1 MKDVQGLFLVP
12 FYQNQGLFLKNI
24 FKERVISL
32 DCLIASADG
41 NLYISVT
48 QNGDITTSNK
58 AYAKVFDE
66 YKAKKLLKHLP
77 KRLRKNGF
85 SIQPIVEEKIENP
98 EPEIAEIEEIV
109 IQEDYLEP
117 TTDDNDGDYLINE
130 NYKVPSNVLMWVDRV
145 QEYNRFISDA
155 AMRYRD
161 LEKALSIMDD
171 QYQNITHHI
180 EMDNNK
186 NGCEGYFAYKNAR
199 KNRRIRRKVKDEMW
213 MISKILELSRNKKRI
228 PTNKE
233 MTSFVKHLENRRYR
247 ERKPDDRNIVE
258 LLEALEGE

>member
-1 MKDVQGLFLVP
+1 MS
-12 FYQNQGLFLKNI
+12 FYRNRGLFLKNI
-24 FKERVISL
+24 FNERVISL
-32 DCLIASADG
+32 GCLIVSEDG

-58 AYAKVFDE
+58 SYAKVFDE

-77 KRLRKNGF
+77 KRLRKNRF
-85 SIQPIVEEKIENP
+85 SIQPIVKEKEAEESES
-98 EPEIAEIEEIV
+98 ETTEIEEIV
-109 IQEDYLEP
+109 VQEDCLEL

-130 NYKVPSNVLMWVDRV
+130 NYEVPLNVLAWVNRV
-145 QEYNRFISDA
+145 QEQNRFISDA
-155 AMRYRD
+155 ASRYRD

-228 PTNKE
+228 QTNKE
-233 MTSFVKHLENRRYR
+233 MVSFVKHLENRRYR
-247 ERKPDDRNIVE
+247 ERKPDDKDIIK
-258 LLEALEGE
+258 LLETLEGE